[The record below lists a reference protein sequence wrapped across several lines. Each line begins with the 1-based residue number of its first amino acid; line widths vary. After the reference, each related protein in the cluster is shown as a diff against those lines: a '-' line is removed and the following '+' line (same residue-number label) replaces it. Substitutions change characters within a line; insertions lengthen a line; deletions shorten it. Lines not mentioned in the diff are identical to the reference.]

1 MNNVVNIKMKERF
14 GSFLSNG
21 SLAAALSVNEL
32 FPNIKAGNTV
42 ILDMSGVENMTDSFG
57 NALIANM
64 VKANGEVDREAFSRG
79 TSVYFVDKVVPMLP
93 EVLSNGC
100 CSLNAGEDKYALS
113 AIMTLDADGEIVS
126 AKFAKTIIRSAVRG
140 VYSSLCVSTSA
151 WMLWSERSPKSG
163 KKA

>member
-64 VKANGEVDREAFSRG
+64 VKANGEVFFRYVKFSNCSE
-79 TSVYFVDKVVPMLP
+79 TMKVLIKIAVKFGKML
-93 EVLSNGC
+93 ESENKQNQL
-100 CSLNAGEDKYALS
+100 
-113 AIMTLDADGEIVS
+113 MTL
-126 AKFAKTIIRSAVRG
+126 
-140 VYSSLCVSTSA
+140 
-151 WMLWSERSPKSG
+151 
-163 KKA
+163 